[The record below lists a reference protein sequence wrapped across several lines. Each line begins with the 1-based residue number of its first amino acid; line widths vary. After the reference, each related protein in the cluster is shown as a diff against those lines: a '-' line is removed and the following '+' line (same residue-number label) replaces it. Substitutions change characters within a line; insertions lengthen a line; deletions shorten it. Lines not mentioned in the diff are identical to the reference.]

1 MLKTM
6 IKARKAFALL
16 TAACMLAAFSIT
28 SCSSSGGSDGGSDK
42 EERGINNYRGTY
54 TVDGVSYNSFQ
65 MSGTPS
71 GGDTYF
77 SGNGQII
84 SGSYEAGGA
93 SVRSLV
99 LNGTYKLNFPT
110 KGGYILAS
118 FNGDNMS
125 LSNGSLSASGSGYL
139 PNEIKS
145 YFYEAMSNSE
155 KTSAKATVIKY
166 SFLRDQVGTYSS
178 LESMCKP
185 NSSNAKDNYVNTK
198 DSGTLTSNIR
208 SSGEYT
214 GDLYANTNAA
224 FDGSDLQAGYE
235 FFILEPDGTGKYF
248 KSVSKNGGDLPY
260 PNSVRANIT
269 YTKSGDSVTITVQ
282 GSTNSTLTGV
292 IGSSGLVIGETT
304 YQKL

>member
-1 MLKTM
+1 MFKSKKILS
-6 IKARKAFALL
+6 IF
-16 TAACMLAAFSIT
+16 TAACMLAALSLT
-28 SCSSSGGSDGGSDK
+28 SCSGGGGGGSDNDD
-42 EERGINNYRGTY
+42 RGINNYRGTF

-65 MSGTPS
+65 MSGTPAA
-71 GGDTYF
+71 GDTYF
-77 SGNGQII
+77 SGGGQVIR
-84 SGSYEAGGA
+84 GSYEVGGA

-99 LNGTYKLNFPT
+99 LNGTYKLNFPA

-145 YFYEAMSNSE
+145 YFYEVMSNSE
-155 KTSAKATVIKY
+155 KTSAKAVVIKY

-178 LESMCKP
+178 LESMRKP

-198 DSGTLTSNIR
+198 NSGTLTSNITEF
-208 SSGEYT
+208 GEYT

-224 FDGSDLQAGYE
+224 FDGSNLQAEYE
-235 FFILEPDGTGKYF
+235 IFILEPDGTGKFF
-248 KSVSKNGGDLPY
+248 KSVSKNGMTLPY
-260 PNSVRANIT
+260 PNTVNANIT
-269 YTKSGDSVTITVQ
+269 YTKSGSSVTITVQ
-282 GSTNSTLTGV
+282 NSTNSPLTGV